1 MIMNGGFKM
10 KLHYG
15 FDEISQLD
23 WASIL
28 PILLPFLLVGLMLI
42 LIALFDLYRH
52 RNRRENVLMWTIII
66 VFFNTIGSVLYFM
79 IGRKD
84 VNKRALRN

>member
-1 MIMNGGFKM
+1 M

-28 PILLPFLLVGLMLI
+28 PILLPFLLVGSMLI
-42 LIALFDLYRH
+42 LIALIDLYRN

-66 VFFNTIGSVLYFM
+66 VLFNTIGPVLYFM

-84 VNKRALRN
+84 VNTRALRN